1 MRIFI
6 DGRTIKQN
14 PSGVGLW
21 NIRLT
26 NELLKK
32 NIGKIYL
39 LTQKNCDY
47 PFATDP
53 NFNNS
58 MPLKLTI
65 IEASHAD
72 RFVSLNR
79 FLYEQLFLIG
89 IIQRINPHVAHF
101 TDSFGIPLL
110 LSNKIK
116 TVLTVHDLIPLT
128 PYKEYLNQFQLLLYK
143 LSVQISVRRADRI
156 VAISDKTKEDLI
168 ALLKLP
174 DKNISVIYD
183 GIDKS
188 MDFSKKDLDGVWKRL
203 SKEYGLVNNQY
214 IFYLGGFGKRRNV
227 PTLIDVFHKALREK
241 IIPASYKLVLCGR
254 ISHAKKEALEN
265 IAKIKYMVR
274 KLQLE
279 YNVLFIDYVSDL
291 EKTVFTN
298 NCLFFLSLSF
308 YEGFGLGPIEALKHN
323 KATIFT
329 RVGIWKSYDR
339 ENAFIVENP
348 LSTLEILDKIQQLLR
363 TNLKESRDFEN
374 LLQFIKQFSW
384 KSMANEYFDLY
395 RSQQE

>member
-1 MRIFI
+1 
-6 DGRTIKQN
+6 
-14 PSGVGLW
+14 
-21 NIRLT
+21 
-26 NELLKK
+26 
-32 NIGKIYL
+32 
-39 LTQKNCDY
+39 
-47 PFATDP
+47 
-53 NFNNS
+53 
-58 MPLKLTI
+58 
-65 IEASHAD
+65 
-72 RFVSLNR
+72 
-79 FLYEQLFLIG
+79 
-89 IIQRINPHVAHF
+89 
-101 TDSFGIPLL
+101 
-110 LSNKIK
+110 
-116 TVLTVHDLIPLT
+116 
-128 PYKEYLNQFQLLLYK
+128 
-143 LSVQISVRRADRI
+143 
-156 VAISDKTKEDLI
+156 
-168 ALLKLP
+168 
-174 DKNISVIYD
+174 
-183 GIDKS
+183 
-188 MDFSKKDLDGVWKRL
+188 
-203 SKEYGLVNNQY
+203 
-214 IFYLGGFGKRRNV
+214 
-227 PTLIDVFHKALREK
+227 
-241 IIPASYKLVLCGR
+241 
-254 ISHAKKEALEN
+254 
-265 IAKIKYMVR
+265 MVR

>member
-14 PSGVGLW
+14 PSGVGIW
-21 NIRLT
+21 NLRLVR
-26 NELLKK
+26 ELLAKD
-32 NIGKIYL
+32 IDTIYL

-47 PFATDP
+47 PFTSDP
-53 NFNNS
+53 DFKNS

-65 IEASHAD
+65 IEGSHTD

-89 IIQRINPHVAHF
+89 IIQRINPHIAHF

-128 PYKEYLNQFQLLLYK
+128 PYKEYLSLFEFMLYK
-143 LSVQISVRRADRI
+143 LSVRISVRRADRI
-156 VAISDKTKEDLI
+156 VAISDKTKEDLVT
-168 ALLKLP
+168 LLNVS
-174 DKNISVIYD
+174 DKNIGIIYD

-188 MDFSKKDLDGVWKRL
+188 MDFSKKDLDGVWERL
-203 SKEYGLVNNQY
+203 SKEYGLLNNQY

-227 PTLIDVFHKALREK
+227 PSLITVFHKALQGK
-241 IIPASYKLVLCGR
+241 IIPSSYKLVLSGR
-254 ISHAKKEALEN
+254 ISHAKNEVVEN
-265 IAKIKYMVR
+265 ITRLNYLVT

-279 YNVLFIDYVSDL
+279 HNVLFLDYVSDL
-291 EKTVFTN
+291 EKTVFIKH
-298 NCLFFLSLSF
+298 CLFFLSLSF
-308 YEGFGLGPIEALKHN
+308 YEGFGLGPLEALMRY

-329 RVGIWKSYDR
+329 RVGIWKSYR
-339 ENAFIVENP
+339 QENAFIVENP
-348 LSTLEILDKIQQLLR
+348 LSSLEILDKIQQVLR

-374 LLQFIKQFSW
+374 LLQFIKQFTW
-384 KSMANEYFDLY
+384 KRMANDYFDLY
-395 RSQQE
+395 TTLTQ